1 MNDLF
6 PGFKRQRI
14 RTRGAAINFV
24 RGGIGPPLLL
34 LHGYPQ
40 THVIWH
46 KIAPELARRFTVVAA
61 DLRGYGDSEKPH
73 GLPDHGNYSQRA
85 MAQDQVEVM
94 RALGFD
100 AFAVVGHDRGGRV
113 AHRMAL
119 DYAERISKL
128 AVLDIVPTRTMYSR
142 VTREFAKAYYHWFFL
157 IRPEPFPE
165 TLIGADPEFYLKSH
179 LGTRHAGLEPFTP
192 DALAEYL
199 RCFRDPAAI
208 HATCEDYRA
217 AESIDL
223 AHDEAD
229 LARKI
234 ACPLLVLWGKHG
246 TIERCF
252 QPLADWAERAEDV
265 RGRALDCGHY
275 LPEEAPADLLGELV
289 KFLS

>member
-1 MNDLF
+1 VNDLF

-14 RTRGAAINFV
+14 RARGAAINLV

-40 THVIWH
+40 THAIWH
-46 KIAPELARRFTVVAA
+46 RIAPDLAKRFTVVAA

-73 GLPDHGNYSQRA
+73 GQTDHANYSKRA

-94 RALGFD
+94 HALGFD
-100 AFAVVGHDRGGRV
+100 AFSVVGHDRGGRV

-119 DYAERISKL
+119 DHAERVKKL
-128 AVLDIVPTRTMYSR
+128 AVLDIVPTRTMYAK
-142 VTREFAKAYYHWFFL
+142 VTREFSKAYYHWFFL

-179 LGTRHAGLEPFTP
+179 LGTRHAGLEPFAP
-192 DALAEYL
+192 EALAEYL
-199 RCFRDPAAI
+199 RCFSDPAAI
-208 HATCEDYRA
+208 HASCEDYRA

-223 AHDEAD
+223 VHDEAD

-246 TIERCF
+246 TMERCF
-252 QPLADWAERAEDV
+252 QPLADWSERADDV

-275 LPEEAPADLLGELV
+275 LPEEAPAELLQELV
-289 KFLS
+289 TFFA

>member
-14 RTRGAAINFV
+14 RARGAAINLV

-40 THVIWH
+40 THAIWH
-46 KIAPELARRFTVVAA
+46 RIAPDLAKRFTVVAA

-73 GLPDHGNYSQRA
+73 GQTDHANYSKRA

-94 RALGFD
+94 HALGFD
-100 AFAVVGHDRGGRV
+100 AFSVVGHDRGGRV

-119 DYAERISKL
+119 DHAERVKKL
-128 AVLDIVPTRTMYSR
+128 AVLDIVPTRTMYAK
-142 VTREFAKAYYHWFFL
+142 VTREFSKAYYHWFFL

-179 LGTRHAGLEPFTP
+179 LGTRHAGLEPFAP
-192 DALAEYL
+192 EALAEYL
-199 RCFRDPAAI
+199 RCFSDPAAI
-208 HATCEDYRA
+208 HASCEDYRA

-223 AHDEAD
+223 VHDEAD

-246 TIERCF
+246 TMERCF
-252 QPLADWAERAEDV
+252 QPLADWSERADDV

-275 LPEEAPADLLGELV
+275 LPEEAPAELLQELV
-289 KFLS
+289 TFFA